1 MLELAE
7 LAVAEREATRREDV
21 LERLAVLPGAAER
34 VRFFSMPRIDVS
46 SSLVR
51 RRVAEGRP
59 IRWLVPDA
67 VAAAIAERGLYRAP
81 VEAR

>member
-1 MLELAE
+1 M
-7 LAVAEREATRREDV
+7 
-21 LERLAVLPGAAER
+21 PER

-46 SSLVR
+46 SSLIR

-67 VAAAIAERGLYRAP
+67 VERAIAERGLYRWRDEP
-81 VEAR
+81 GRSR